1 MARTEL
7 TNMCMICD
15 ETTGKVLAQ
24 RRVKSWKGVAFPG
37 GKVEDGE
44 SIVDSTVREVKE
56 ETGLTVAALEL
67 CGIVHWHNGGTGDK
81 YIVFCYR
88 TSVFSG
94 ELLEQTDEG
103 ELFWTDRDE
112 LASLPLA
119 EGFGQRLPMFFDRA
133 HSEGFGIWNVEGGNT
148 MKWQ

>member
-1 MARTEL
+1 
-7 TNMCMICD
+7 MCMIRD
-15 ETTGKVLAQ
+15 ETTGKVLVQ
-24 RRVKSWKGVAFPG
+24 RRVKSWKGIAFPG

-56 ETGLTVAALEL
+56 ETGLTVDELEL
-67 CGIVHWHNGGTGDK
+67 CGIVHWHNGATGDK

-94 ELLEQTDEG
+94 ELLERTDEG
-103 ELFWTDRDE
+103 ELFWADRE
-112 LASLPLA
+112 KLPSLPLA
-119 EGFGQRLPMFFDRA
+119 EGFGQRLPMFFDKA
-133 HSEGFGIWNVEGGNT
+133 YSEGFGIWHAAGGNT